1 MEYTLNRVWTLAA
14 LAALAAALAPV
25 LGSRTA
31 AAGVAAGLP
40 VGIVNYLVMC
50 SVRRQM
56 AAAGTGKADA
66 GPLVQRSMMRLLLSA
81 TALLLASLLG
91 PEFLIGA
98 LIGIVTEIFSYFKDA
113 IQIFMA
119 LGRKE

>member
-14 LAALAAALAPV
+14 LAALAAALALV
-25 LGSRTA
+25 LGFPMA

-40 VGIVNYLVMC
+40 VGIVNYLMMF

-66 GPLVQRSMMRLLLSA
+66 GPLVQRSMLRLLLSA

-113 IQIFMA
+113 IQMFMA